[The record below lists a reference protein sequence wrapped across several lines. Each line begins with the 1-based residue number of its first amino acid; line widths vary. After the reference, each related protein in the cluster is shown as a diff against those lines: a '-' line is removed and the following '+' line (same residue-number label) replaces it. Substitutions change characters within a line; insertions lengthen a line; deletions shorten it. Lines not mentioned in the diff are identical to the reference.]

1 MPTPLRNIALFQD
14 AYNVIS
20 LNYAVL
26 MGRCTTADQQQQLRD
41 GKNAAQQNLIDAQ
54 TAVFGGDDGQLD
66 ALQRQGQ
73 EAMHDINAAIAHI
86 ADIVTVLQAVDKAL
100 SIASHIFALSASC
113 SHHSL
118 CLSTAS
124 KQ

>member
-41 GKNAAQQNLIDAQ
+41 DKDAAHQNLLAAQN
-54 TAVFGGDDGQLD
+54 AVFQGDDGQLD
-66 ALQRQGQ
+66 ALRLQGQ
-73 EAMHDINAAIAHI
+73 AAMHDINADIAHI
-86 ADIVTVLQAVDKAL
+86 AAIGTVLQQIGRAL
-100 SIASHIFALSASC
+100 GVASDIFALSA
-113 SHHSL
+113 
-118 CLSTAS
+118 
-124 KQ
+124 